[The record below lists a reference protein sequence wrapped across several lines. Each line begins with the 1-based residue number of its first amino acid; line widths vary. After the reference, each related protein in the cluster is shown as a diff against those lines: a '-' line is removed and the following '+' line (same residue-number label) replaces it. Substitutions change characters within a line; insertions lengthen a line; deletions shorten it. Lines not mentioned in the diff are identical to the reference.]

1 MNFSRV
7 TKLILVAG
15 AVAMINAVAPA
26 EDWHRWRGPDLNGIS
41 KETGWQATNWPA
53 EGPKVLWKASVGTG
67 FSSVS
72 VSKGRLYTVGND
84 GKETDT
90 VYCFDAATGSN
101 VWKYPYQ
108 CPLGAKFYE
117 GGTSATPTVDD
128 DRVYVFS
135 RQGDIICMTAATGQG
150 IWARN
155 VNKQLHKE
163 IPTWGFA
170 GSPLIDGDLVILN
183 AGLSGVAYNKKS
195 GAVVWHSALGVSG
208 YATPVPFDYGTNR
221 YVAIFASKTIQFQE
235 AANGKP
241 VWSFP
246 YETEYDV
253 NAADPIIFDKKVF
266 LSAGYGHGAALLDI
280 SGKWP
285 FVIWENKNFRNHINS
300 SVLWQGNL
308 YGVDDISNSKYA
320 LKCIDWKTGAEKWSD
335 PTFGKGALMMADGK
349 IIGLSDKGELR
360 IIEPSPTECKII
372 SRAQVLGGKCWTTPV
387 LSNGRIYCRN
397 SKGDL
402 VCVDVSGKKS

>member
-7 TKLILVAG
+7 TKAILIAG
-15 AVAMINAVAPA
+15 VAVAACSGTQA
-26 EDWHRWRGPDLNGIS
+26 EDWYRWRGPDLNGIS

-53 EGPKVLWKASVGTG
+53 EGPKRLWKASVGMG
-67 FSSVS
+67 FSSMA
-72 VSKGRLYTVGND
+72 VSKGRLFTAGND
-84 GKETDT
+84 GDQTDT
-90 VYCFDAATGSN
+90 VYCLDAATGTN
-101 VWKYPYQ
+101 IWKFSYP

-128 DRVYVFS
+128 DRVYMFS
-135 RQGDIICMTAATGQG
+135 KQGDIYCLQANNGQT
-150 IWARN
+150 IWSRN
-155 VNKQLHKE
+155 VHTQLHKE

-170 GSPLIDGDLVILN
+170 GSPLIEGDLVVLN
-183 AGLSGVAYNKKS
+183 AGLAGVAYNKKS
-195 GAVVWHSALGVSG
+195 GGIVWHSALGVSG
-208 YATPVPFDYGTNR
+208 YATPVPFEYGTNR
-221 YVAIFASKTIQFQE
+221 YLAIFASKTIQFME
-235 AANGKP
+235 TSGKP

-253 NAADPIIFDKKVF
+253 NAADPIIVGKEVF
-266 LSAGYGHGAALLDI
+266 LSAGYGHGAMMLNI
-280 SGKWP
+280 SEKWP
-285 FVIWENKNFRNHINS
+285 YVEWENKEFRNHINS
-300 SVLWQGNL
+300 SVAWQGNI
-308 YGVDDISNSKYA
+308 YGVDDISNSKYV
-320 LKCIDWKTGAEKWSD
+320 LKCIAWKDGKEQWSD

-360 IIEPSPTECKII
+360 IIEPSPKECKVV
-372 SRAQVLGGKCWTTPV
+372 SRAQVIGGKCWTTPV